1 MTNSQS
7 RKLNNYTNHNTNTI
21 TNTNTNANTA
31 KNVNIKSEDLRDQK
45 NFKKAVQ

>member
-7 RKLNNYTNHNTNTI
+7 RKMNNYTNQNTNTI
-21 TNTNTNANTA
+21 TNAITNANT
-31 KNVNIKSEDLRDQK
+31 NVNIKSEDLRDQK